1 MTDQQASLGQPSE
14 VVPVRSSVGHL
25 LGLLE
30 EMIDEV
36 RQARSLP
43 LSQNA
48 LVDREKMLSRL
59 DALLRGLPEELRAAR
74 WMVRERETFLRRAGE
89 QAEEIVNRARSES
102 KRLVSQSHILEEA
115 VAEANALV
123 RRAEGEARRT
133 RLEAEDMAD
142 AVLESLETLIGDLAA
157 KVSATRTVLHR
168 SRPADPAP
176 PI

>member
-1 MTDQQASLGQPSE
+1 MSDEQIPHLQQSE

-25 LGLLE
+25 LGLVE
-30 EMIDEV
+30 ELIDEV
-36 RQARSLP
+36 RSARSLP

-59 DALLRGLPEELRAAR
+59 DALLRGLPDELRAAR
-74 WMVRERETFLRRAGE
+74 WMVRERENFMRRA
-89 QAEEIVNRARSES
+89 QDQSEEIVNRARSEAR
-102 KRLVSQSHILEEA
+102 RLVSQSHILDEA

-142 AVLESLETLIGDLAA
+142 AVMESLETLVGDLAA
-157 KVSATRTVLHR
+157 RVSSTRSALHR
-168 SRPADPAP
+168 ARPVDPAP

>member
-1 MTDQQASLGQPSE
+1 MSDEQTPENQPAE

-25 LGLLE
+25 LGLVE
-30 EMIDEV
+30 ELIDEV

-43 LSQNA
+43 LSHNA

-59 DALLRGLPEELRAAR
+59 ENLLRGLPEELRAAR
-74 WMVRERETFLRRAGE
+74 WMVREREVFMRRADE
-89 QAEEIVNRARSES
+89 QASEIINRARSES

-142 AVLESLETLIGDLAA
+142 GVLESLETLIGDLAA
-157 KVSATRTVLHR
+157 RVNSTRTILHR
-168 SRPADPAP
+168 ARPADPP
-176 PI
+176 PPY

>member
-1 MTDQQASLGQPSE
+1 MSDDPTSQNPPSE

-25 LGLLE
+25 LGLVE

-43 LSQNA
+43 LSHNA

-59 DALLRGLPEELRAAR
+59 DTLLRGLPDELRAAR
-74 WMVRERETFLRRAGE
+74 WMVRERETFMSRARE
-89 QAEEIVNRARSES
+89 QADEVVNRARSES

-142 AVLESLETLIGDLAA
+142 AVLEALETLIGDLAS
-157 KVSATRTVLHR
+157 KVNSTRTVLHR
-168 SRPADPAP
+168 AKPAGPAP

>member
-1 MTDQQASLGQPSE
+1 MSDDLTSQNPPSE

-25 LGLLE
+25 LGLVE

-43 LSQNA
+43 LSHNA

-59 DALLRGLPEELRAAR
+59 DTLLRGLPEEMRAAR
-74 WMVRERETFLRRAGE
+74 WMVRERETFMRRAND
-89 QAEEIVNRARSES
+89 QAAEIISRARSES
-102 KRLVSQSHILEEA
+102 KRLVSQSHVLEEA

-142 AVLESLETLIGDLAA
+142 AVLESLETLIGELAA
-157 KVSATRTVLHR
+157 KVNSTRTMLHR
-168 SRPADPAP
+168 SRPVGPAP

>member
-1 MTDQQASLGQPSE
+1 MSDEQSSHFPPSE

-25 LGLLE
+25 LGLVE
-30 EMIDEV
+30 ELIDEV
-36 RQARSLP
+36 RNARSLP

-48 LVDREKMLSRL
+48 LVDREKMIFRL
-59 DALLRGLPEELRAAR
+59 DTILQDLPEEMRAAR
-74 WMVRERETFLRRAGE
+74 WMVRERENFMRRAQE
-89 QAEEIVNRARSES
+89 QGNEIVNRARSEAR
-102 KRLVSQSHILEEA
+102 RLVSQSHILEEA

-142 AVLESLETLIGDLAA
+142 AVMESLETLIGDLAA
-157 KVSATRTVLHR
+157 RVSSTRSALHR
-168 SRPADPAP
+168 ARPADPAP

>member
-1 MTDQQASLGQPSE
+1 MSDEQISHLPKPE

-25 LGLLE
+25 LGLVE
-30 EMIDEV
+30 ELIDEV
-36 RQARSLP
+36 RNARSLP

-48 LVDREKMLSRL
+48 LLDREKMLSRL
-59 DALLRGLPEELRAAR
+59 EVILSDLPEEMRAAR
-74 WMVRERETFLRRAGE
+74 WMVRERANFMRRAQE
-89 QAEEIVNRARSES
+89 QADEIVNRARSES
-102 KRLVSQSHILEEA
+102 RRLVSQSHILEEA

-142 AVLESLETLIGDLAA
+142 AVMESLETLIGDLAA
-157 KVSATRTVLHR
+157 RVSSTRSALHR
-168 SRPADPAP
+168 ARPADPAP

>member
-1 MTDQQASLGQPSE
+1 MSDDQVPHLQSE

-25 LGLLE
+25 LGLVE

-43 LSQNA
+43 LSHNA

-59 DALLRGLPEELRAAR
+59 EALLQGLPDELRAAR
-74 WMVRERETFLRRAGE
+74 RMVRERESFMRRARE
-89 QAEEIVNRARSES
+89 QSEEIVNRARSEAR
-102 KRLVSQSHILEEA
+102 RLVSQSHILEEA

-142 AVLESLETLIGDLAA
+142 AVMESLETLIGDLAA
-157 KVSATRTVLHR
+157 RVTSTRSALHR
-168 SRPADPAP
+168 ARPMDPAP

>member
-1 MTDQQASLGQPSE
+1 MSDEQIPHLQQSE

-25 LGLLE
+25 LGLVE
-30 EMIDEV
+30 ELMDEV
-36 RQARSLP
+36 RHARSLP

-48 LVDREKMLSRL
+48 LLDREKMLSRL
-59 DALLRGLPEELRAAR
+59 DALLRGLPDELRAAR
-74 WMVRERETFLRRAGE
+74 WMVRERENFMRRAKE
-89 QAEEIVNRARSES
+89 QADEIVSRARSEAR
-102 KRLVSQSHILEEA
+102 RLVSQSHILDEA

-142 AVLESLETLIGDLAA
+142 AVMEALETLIGDLAA
-157 KVSATRTVLHR
+157 RVSSTRAQLHR
-168 SRPADPAP
+168 ARPAGPAP

>member
-1 MTDQQASLGQPSE
+1 MTDEQTPHLQQSE

-25 LGLLE
+25 LGLVE

-36 RQARSLP
+36 RHARSLP

-48 LVDREKMLSRL
+48 LLDREKMLSRL
-59 DALLRGLPEELRAAR
+59 DTLLRGLPDELRAAR
-74 WMVRERETFLRRAGE
+74 WMVRERENFLRRARE
-89 QAEEIVNRARSES
+89 QAEEILNRARSEAR
-102 KRLVSQSHILEEA
+102 RLVSQSHILDEA

-142 AVLESLETLIGDLAA
+142 AVMESLETLIGDLASR
-157 KVSATRTVLHR
+157 VSSTRSALHR
-168 SRPADPAP
+168 ARPADPAP

>member
-1 MTDQQASLGQPSE
+1 MTDEQISLGKPSE
-14 VVPVRSSVGHL
+14 VVPVRYSVGHL
-25 LGLLE
+25 LGLVE
-30 EMIDEV
+30 ELIDEV

-59 DALLRGLPEELRAAR
+59 ETLLRGLPEELRAAR
-74 WMVRERETFLRRAGE
+74 WMVRERENFMRRANE
-89 QAEEIVNRARSES
+89 QAEEVINRARSES
-102 KRLVSQSHILEEA
+102 KRLVSQSYILEEA

-157 KVSATRTVLHR
+157 KVNATRTVLHR

>member
-1 MTDQQASLGQPSE
+1 MTDDQNPLGQPSE

-25 LGLLE
+25 LGLVE

-59 DALLRGLPEELRAAR
+59 ETLVRGLPEELRAAR
-74 WMVRERETFLRRAGE
+74 WMVRERETFMRRANE
-89 QAEEIVNRARSES
+89 QGEEIINRARSES

-157 KVSATRTVLHR
+157 KVSATRIVLHR

>member
-1 MTDQQASLGQPSE
+1 MSDEQTPHNVPAE

-25 LGLLE
+25 LGLVE
-30 EMIDEV
+30 ELIDEV

-59 DALLRGLPEELRAAR
+59 ETLLRGLPEELRAAR
-74 WMVRERETFLRRAGE
+74 WMVREREVFMRRANE
-89 QAEEIVNRARSES
+89 QASEIINRARSES
-102 KRLVSQSHILEEA
+102 KRLVSQSHVLEEA
-115 VAEANALV
+115 VAEVNALV

-133 RLEAEDMAD
+133 RLEAEDIAD
-142 AVLESLETLIGDLAA
+142 GVLESLETLIGDLAA
-157 KVSATRTVLHR
+157 RVNSTRTILHR
-168 SRPADPAP
+168 ARPADPAP